1 MVYLTADGRQFLNKE
16 DIEEGMDFIE
26 IPDFI
31 EPREEDG
38 YMIYVVGIENGN
50 PKYMKEPIKIPEP
63 ELSIDEKIYKAV
75 SKSQDEIRQEG
86 ADSVMEELVKRGL
99 IV

>member
-1 MVYLTADGRQFLNKE
+1 MAYLTADGRQFLNKE
-16 DIEEGMDFIE
+16 DIEDGMDFIE

-50 PKYMKEPIKIPEP
+50 PQYTKEPIKIPEP

-86 ADSVMEELVKRGL
+86 ADSVMDELLKRGL

>member
-1 MVYLTADGRQFLNKE
+1 MVYLTSDGRQFLNKE

-50 PKYMKEPIKIPEP
+50 PQYTKEPIKIPEP

-75 SKSQDEIRQEG
+75 SKSQDEIRAEG
-86 ADSVMEELVKRGL
+86 ADMVMEELVKRGL

>member
-1 MVYLTADGRQFLNKE
+1 MAYLTADGRQFLNQE
-16 DIEEGMDFIE
+16 DIEDGMNFIE

-50 PKYMKEPIKIPEP
+50 PKYTKEPIKIPEP
-63 ELSIDEKIYKAV
+63 ELSMEEKIYEAV
-75 SKSQDEIRQEG
+75 SKTQDEIRQEG
-86 ADSVMEELVKRGL
+86 ADMVLEEMQKRGL